1 MNTARALLLA
11 CLCTGLVT
19 AHAGEVQESDKELP
33 FKLTVGE
40 HHFSQSG
47 RGLDVNLRHTSNLG
61 TTWLGYFKAGDLD
74 AHQSRAGWE
83 HWFGDSLRVLPS
95 LQVASGGFV
104 GGSVNIETG
113 ERWIA
118 GAGLGRTNLHPYFN
132 LNFDPNDAWTL
143 SGAYRSEGGAISTLF
158 LVHDNRLNPDQRH
171 LHAVHRTP
179 LANGNRLTID
189 LLFKQGLVGGVMTRR
204 TGATITYDWPR
215 FFVRLAYDP
224 VTNFTP
230 DYSTRLSVGTRF

>member
-11 CLCTGLVT
+11 CLCAGLVT
-19 AHAGEVQESDKELP
+19 ARASQAQESDKELP

-47 RGLDVNLRHTSNLG
+47 RGLDVNLRHTSELG
-61 TTWLGYFKAGDLD
+61 TTWLGYFKAGDLN

-83 HWFGDSLRVLPS
+83 RWFGEDLRVLPS

-104 GGSVNIETG
+104 GGSVNLETG
-113 ERWIA
+113 KRWIA
-118 GAGLGRTNLHPYFN
+118 GAGVGRTNLHPYFN

-143 SGAYRSEGGAISTLF
+143 SGAYRSEGGAISTLV

-179 LANGNRLTID
+179 LPNGNRLTID